1 MNGAK
6 EMAQLLR
13 LLVALVEE
21 LNFVPIDHN
30 NHPKLY
36 LQGILRHTSHIHI
49 PWVHS
54 GVHVRKHAN
63 EAPIHDSYS

>member
-1 MNGAK
+1 
-6 EMAQLLR
+6 
-13 LLVALVEE
+13 